1 MVLDRGCVRWGEA
14 VSDLAF
20 GLRAFAAGD
29 ACGEFCSQVLPQDL
43 PRRTLRDGVGEENFV
58 DPLVEDD
65 L

>member
-1 MVLDRGCVRWGEA
+1 MGGA

-20 GLRAFAAGD
+20 GLCAFAAGD
-29 ACGEFCSQVLPQDL
+29 ACGKLCSQVLPKDL
-43 PRRTLRDGVGEENFV
+43 PRRTLRDGVSEENFV